1 MRRGSW
7 ILAISGMMALHQSG
21 YSADPVADRS
31 SGKAGTGT
39 VRTANRPVKKSDAAA
54 DSKSKNYYK
63 ELFGEETPAAPSPK
77 KAVTE
82 AAPPAA
88 KAAQP
93 ADSFD
98 WADESDSVKQTAA
111 VQPAKKVAA
120 KFDVDEPS
128 LTDLPTVSGK
138 SEKPAKDAEQKSSGN
153 AHISQAGYDKPD
165 EKEGKIH
172 LIRADG
178 RPQSAPALPEFDE
191 SATNKIT
198 RTKSKSKTP
207 PAKEKAPVKEEK
219 VITSAPARHEAV
231 ATSPA
236 PVLAGPVAPQV
247 TVEWV
252 KRGEFNVGQE
262 CQADLVVRN
271 TGSTAVSNVAI
282 DAFFPTNVRL
292 IAAEPKPSSA
302 TDRLVWTFDQLPAGS
317 EQKMTVKMIPS
328 KRGDIAAS
336 AQVRLV
342 ATNST
347 AFSVQE
353 PMLKVSVKSP
363 SQEVMLGDPA
373 SQMITVTNPGTGTA
387 HDVKVEAR
395 LSAGLEHPS
404 REDSLIID
412 VGAVGP
418 GETRSYRLGLT
429 AAKGG
434 TQSVTVTAT
443 SSCDASSSDQTEF
456 NVIAPSLK
464 FAMEGPSLR
473 YKGRNAKYTLTVTND
488 GSVVNNNVRISQPVK
503 EGFKFVSADHGGKFD
518 PSVNS
523 IQWFI
528 ARLAPGES
536 TQVTCEL
543 NSLKLG
549 EFTHTAQVVSDSG
562 VQAEAKVDT
571 RVDGI
576 ASLTMELLDL
586 DDPVEVGSE
595 TAYEIHVK
603 NDGSK
608 SATGVSI
615 VCDLPAGMEFLS
627 AKAPVDQ
634 VLEGRQ
640 LVFNPIDQI
649 APGAQVTVRIQV
661 KVTRDGSHRL
671 RARLTGG
678 GLQEPM
684 QLEEVTRAYTDGSN

>member
-21 YSADPVADRS
+21 YCADPVADQS
-31 SGKAGTGT
+31 SGRAGTGAA
-39 VRTANRPVKKSDAAA
+39 RTANRPIKKADTAA
-54 DSKSKNYYK
+54 SKSKNYYND
-63 ELFGEETPAAPSPK
+63 LFGEEPASGPAPK
-77 KAVTE
+77 KSE
-82 AAPPAA
+82 AAPPQT
-88 KAAQP
+88 KAVQTSA
-93 ADSFD
+93 STD
-98 WADESDSVKQTAA
+98 WADEPDA
-111 VQPAKKVAA
+111 VQPTAASQPVKKVAA

-128 LTDLPTVSGK
+128 LTDLPTVSSK
-138 SEKPAKDAEQKSSGN
+138 SEKASKDSEEKPAAKSQ
-153 AHISQAGYDKPD
+153 ISQAGYDKP
-165 EKEGKIH
+165 EGKPGKIQ

-178 RPQSAPALPEFDE
+178 RPQSAPSLPEFDE
-191 SATNKIT
+191 SATSKVT
-198 RTKSKSKTP
+198 RTKSKAKAAP
-207 PAKEKAPVKEEK
+207 VKEKAPVKEERIVAAPAK
-219 VITSAPARHEAV
+219 HEAFPTPSAPV
-231 ATSPA
+231 QT
-236 PVLAGPVAPQV
+236 GPVTPQV

-262 CQADLVVRN
+262 CQAELVVRN
-271 TGSTAVSNVAI
+271 TGSTAVSNVAV

-292 IAAEPKPSSA
+292 IAAEPKPSAA
-302 TDRLVWTFDQLPAGS
+302 TDRLVWTFDQLPAGG
-317 EQKMTVKMIPS
+317 EQKMSVKMIPS

-336 AQVRLV
+336 AQVRLMT
-342 ATNST
+342 TNST

-363 SQEVMLGDPA
+363 AQEVMLGDPA

-387 HDVKVEAR
+387 HDVKVEAK
-395 LSAGLEHPS
+395 LSAGLEHPT

-434 TQSVTVTAT
+434 AQSVTVTAT
-443 SSCDASSSDQTEF
+443 SSCDASSTDTAEF
-456 NVIAPSLK
+456 TVIAPSLK
-464 FAMEGPSLR
+464 VAMEGPSLR
-473 YKGRNAKYTLTVTND
+473 YKGRNAKYTLTITND
-488 GSVVNNNVRISQPVK
+488 GSVVNNNVRISQPVS
-503 EGFKFVSADHGGKFD
+503 EGFKFVSADHGGKYD
-518 PSVNS
+518 PAINSV
-523 IQWFI
+523 QWFV

-536 TQVTCEL
+536 TQVACEL

-549 EFTHTAQVVSDSG
+549 EFTQTAQVVSDAG
-562 VQAEAKVDT
+562 VQADAKVET
-571 RVDGI
+571 RIDGI

-608 SATGVSI
+608 VATGVTI
-615 VCDLPAGMEFLS
+615 VCDLPSGMEFLS

-634 VLEGRQ
+634 VIEGRQ

-649 APGAQVTVRIQV
+649 APGAQVTVRIQM